1 MMKSRLFLSLVLAS
15 LTLAVIGAEAQTTTK
30 KKAGK
35 ISIPQTPQK
44 IAPATTVKSSPKAS
58 PLSNSG
64 ARMLSEALAAVRNG
78 QCERAT
84 NPLFVMSRKNEFLA
98 EREQIKYL
106 LGACL
111 MEMKL
116 YQVAAFQFVDVIRSG
131 SNKYT
136 KQAIEKLS
144 FAADILGDETMLNYA
159 ISKVQVEDFPAQNK
173 DMIFFR
179 LGEIKLKNNK
189 SSEAQ
194 ELFAKVGP
202 TSRYFAQAQF
212 NRGLAFL
219 EANKTREALIIYKD
233 FLASRASLPVTDS
246 QRVAGQLAIARAYYQ
261 AQDWENAIEAYRAI
275 PRDTEAWHDA
285 LFESSWAMLRAAKFR
300 SSLSNFQSLHSTYY
314 EDFYLPES
322 LLLRAIV
329 YLYIC
334 KYDEMDKVLT
344 LFEKT
349 YGPVRTGLSQFMTA
363 NTDSLSY
370 FAEIEKAFNRRHDRK
385 FSGVLKIPYSVS
397 RNILD
402 EGDVKNSLS
411 YLKLLSSEKT
421 KVESMVRLA
430 KTSFGQYA
438 SKVLSNRIRNTRIAV
453 GDMVKAHVLGIR
465 GELKDLYE
473 QAEFIRYEMING
485 RKETL
490 KKRIAGKYIEQVDEK
505 VDRTFYVQN
514 GFEYWP
520 FEGEYWLD
528 EIGNYHYLGKQSCE

>member
-1 MMKSRLFLSLVLAS
+1 MMKSLLFLSLILAS
-15 LTLAVIGAEAQTTTK
+15 AAVISSGAEAQSVVK
-30 KKAGK
+30 KKTSK
-35 ISIPQTPQK
+35 V
-44 IAPATTVKSSPKAS
+44 TTVPQAPKKKVVSA
-58 PLSNSG
+58 PVAKAPPGLSNAS
-64 ARMLSEALAAVRNG
+64 ARMLSEALLAVRNG

-84 NPLFVMSRKNEFLA
+84 NSLFVMSRKNEFIA

-131 SNKYT
+131 NSKYT
-136 KQAIEKLS
+136 KQSIEKLS

-159 ISKVQVEDFPAQNK
+159 ISKVQIEDFPAQNK
-173 DMIFFR
+173 DMIYFR
-179 LGEIKLKNNK
+179 LGEIKLKNNRF
-189 SSEAQ
+189 SEAQ
-194 ELFAKVGP
+194 ELFAKVGSG
-202 TSRYFAQAQF
+202 SRYFAQSQF

-219 EANKTREALIIYKD
+219 EANKTREALMIYKD
-233 FLASRASLPVTDS
+233 FLASRTSLPVTDPN
-246 QRVAGQLAIARAYYQ
+246 RVAAQLAIARTYYQ
-261 AQDWENAIEAYRAI
+261 AQDWDSAIEAYRAI

-349 YGPVRTGLSQFMTA
+349 YGPVRTSLGQFMTVS
-363 NTDSLSY
+363 NDSLSY
-370 FAEIEKAFNRRHDRK
+370 FAEIEKAYNRRHDK
-385 FSGVLKIPYSVS
+385 KSTGVLKIPYSVS
-397 RNILD
+397 REILD
-402 EGDVKNSLS
+402 ESDVKNSLG
-411 YLKLLSSEKT
+411 YLKTLGAEKA
-421 KVESMVRLA
+421 KIEGLVRLS
-430 KTSFGQYA
+430 KTSFGSYA
-438 SKVLSNRIRNTRIAV
+438 SKVLSNRIRNTRITI
-453 GDMVKAHVLGIR
+453 GDMVKSHVLSIR

-490 KKRIAGKYIEQVDEK
+490 KKRIAGKSLEQVDEK

-514 GFEYWP
+514 GYEYWP

>member
-1 MMKSRLFLSLVLAS
+1 MIKNLLFMS
-15 LTLAVIGAEAQTTTK
+15 LTLGLCSGLAMSANAQNKAK
-30 KKAGK
+30 KKSNQMSVPMGPRKVTAQNTAMK
-35 ISIPQTPQK
+35 P
-44 IAPATTVKSSPKAS
+44 TVG
-58 PLSNSG
+58 LSNAS
-64 ARMLSEALAAVRNG
+64 ARMLSEALSAVRNG

-84 NPLFVMSRKNEFLA
+84 NSLFVMSRRNEFEA
-98 EREQIKYL
+98 ERVQIKYL

-131 SNKYT
+131 ASKYT

-144 FAADILGDETMLNYA
+144 FAADVLGDETMLNYA
-159 ISKVQVEDFPAQNK
+159 ISKVQLDEFPAQNR
-173 DMIFFR
+173 DMIYFR

-189 SSEAQ
+189 FAEAA
-194 ELFAKVGP
+194 ELFAKVGGG
-202 TSRYFAQAQF
+202 SRYFSQAQF
-212 NRGLAFL
+212 SRGLAYL
-219 EANKTREALIIYKD
+219 EANKTREALQIFKD
-233 FLASRASLPVTDS
+233 FLASRSTSSVTDPN
-246 QRVAGQLAIARAYYQ
+246 RVAAQLAIARTYYQ
-261 AQDWENAIEAYRAI
+261 AQDWENSIEAYRAI

-314 EDFYLPES
+314 EEFYLPES

-334 KYDEMDKVLT
+334 KYDEMDKVLVM
-344 LFEKT
+344 FEKT
-349 YGPVRTGLSQFMTA
+349 YGPVRSSLSQFMTA
-363 NTDSLSY
+363 NNDSLAY
-370 FAEIEKAFNRRHDRK
+370 FSEIEKAYNRRHDK
-385 FSGVLKIPYSVS
+385 KLAGVLKIPYSVS

-402 EGDVKNSLS
+402 ESDVKSSLT
-411 YLKLLSSEKT
+411 YLKVLGNEKA
-421 KVESMVRLA
+421 KIESMPKLA
-430 KTSFGQYA
+430 HSSFGNYA
-438 SKVLSNRIRNTRIAV
+438 SKVLNNRIRNTRVSV
-453 GDMVKAHVLGIR
+453 GDMVKAHIVGMR
-465 GELKDLYE
+465 SELKDLYE

-490 KKRIAGKYIEQVDEK
+490 KKRIAGKALEQVDEK

-514 GFEYWP
+514 GYEYWP